1 MARYTGPS
9 CRLCRREGEKLY
21 LKGDRCYSDKCAMN
35 KRATAPGQ
43 HGTGR
48 KKLSNYGVQLREKQK
63 VKRYYGL
70 LENQFRNI
78 YDTAEKL
85 EGITGEN
92 FLRLLELRLDNVV
105 YRMGLASSRK
115 EARQLVTHGHFTLNG
130 RKADIPSMT
139 LKVGDVIAVREKSL
153 SSQKFKDMM
162 EKSVTSPNW
171 IESDIEKLEGKII
184 AKPSREDIDLPVEE
198 HLIIEL
204 YSR

>member
-1 MARYTGPS
+1 
-9 CRLCRREGEKLY
+9 
-21 LKGDRCYSDKCAMN
+21 MN

-85 EGITGEN
+85 ESSTGEN